1 MCADSVDARIVS
13 ILQEDASLAYKD
25 IALRLGMNE
34 STVRKRILAL
44 REKQIIRKFSVEVD
58 PTKLGY
64 ETRSLIGLDV
74 EPSRILEIGRKLKQI
89 SEVRSVSTTLGEHE
103 FLVEVWAEDQESLLK
118 IIHNKLSTIGGVT
131 KVSPSILVEK
141 LK

>member
-1 MCADSVDARIVS
+1 MSVDGVDAKIVS
-13 ILQEDASLAYKD
+13 VLQEDASLAYKD

-89 SEVRSVSTTLGEHE
+89 PEARSVSTTLGEHA

-118 IIHNKLSTIGGVT
+118 IIHNKLSNIGGVT